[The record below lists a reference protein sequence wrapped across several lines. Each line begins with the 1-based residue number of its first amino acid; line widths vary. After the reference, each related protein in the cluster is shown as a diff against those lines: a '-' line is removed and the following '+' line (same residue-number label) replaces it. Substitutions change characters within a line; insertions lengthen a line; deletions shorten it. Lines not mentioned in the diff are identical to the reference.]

1 MQEVQEVQV
10 QMLERVKEGIQESH
24 YLTDNLL
31 LLLEHVGIYATPQ
44 GWIFQMIALC
54 GILLIAWLSN
64 WLTKSLLNNRL
75 LKLVNKSKNTFDNE
89 LHQHG
94 FFKRIGHFV
103 PAVVIYLL
111 SQLLIENPSLLA
123 FLQKSAVI
131 YVLISAVMA
140 LSALLNTIED
150 TYNASNLAKKAPITG
165 FIQVAKLFIVII
177 AGLLIISN
185 LMDKSPLLLLSGL
198 GAITAILLLLF
209 RDTILGFVAGI
220 QIAANRM
227 VNTGDW
233 IEMPQYGADGDVLQ
247 VGLTT
252 VKVQN
257 FDKTISTIPTYALI
271 SEPVKNWRG
280 MEESD
285 GRRIKRS
292 LFIDVYSIHFCD
304 QDMLSEFSKIR
315 YIKHYIQTKLEKLQ
329 LFHSEQHIDTT
340 DLVNS
345 RRLTNIGTL
354 RAYMQAYL
362 QNHPD
367 INQDMTLMVRQRTPT
382 ELGIPL
388 EVYCF
393 SKDKNWVNY
402 EGIQSDIFDHF
413 LAILPAFKLRAYQR
427 VSDRPDAKL
436 SGS

>member
-1 MQEVQEVQV
+1 MQQ
-10 QMLERVKEGIQESH
+10 GFH
-24 YLTDNLL
+24 LTDNILALL
-31 LLLEHVGIYATPQ
+31 GHLGIQATPKS
-44 GWIFQMIALC
+44 WIFQVIALL
-54 GILLIAWLSN
+54 GILLFAWLTN
-64 WLTKSLLNNRL
+64 WLTKSIFNSRVR
-75 LKLVNKSKNTFDNE
+75 KLVSKSKNKFDDE
-89 LHQHG
+89 LYQHG
-94 FFKRIGHFV
+94 FFKRIGHIV

-111 SQLLIENPSLLA
+111 SQLLIENPALLA

-140 LSALLNTIED
+140 LSALLNTVED

-165 FIQVAKLFIVII
+165 FIQVAKLFVVII

-198 GAITAILLLLF
+198 GAVTAILLLLF

-233 IEMPQYGADGDVLQ
+233 IEMPKYDADGDVLQ

-257 FDKTISTIPTYALI
+257 WDKTISTIPTYALI

-280 MEESD
+280 MTESG

-292 LFIDVYSIHFCD
+292 LNIDIQSIRFCD
-304 QDMLSEFSKIR
+304 QEMLDEFTKIR
-315 YIKHYIQTKLEKLQ
+315 YIKRHIQTKLEKLQ
-329 LFHSEQHIDTT
+329 RFHSEQQIDTT

-354 RAYMQAYL
+354 RAYVRAYL
-362 QNHPD
+362 ENHPD
-367 INQDMTLMVRQRTPT
+367 INQDMTLMVRQRPPT
-382 ELGIPL
+382 EHGLPL
-388 EVYCF
+388 EIYCF
-393 SKDKNWVNY
+393 CADKDWVNF
-402 EGIQSDIFDHF
+402 EGVQSDIFDHL

-427 VSDRPDAKL
+427 VSDRP
-436 SGS
+436 

>member
-1 MQEVQEVQV
+1 MQQ
-10 QMLERVKEGIQESH
+10 GFH
-24 YLTDNLL
+24 LTDNIL
-31 LLLEHVGIYATPQ
+31 LLLEYLGIQATPKS
-44 GWIFQMIALC
+44 WIFQVVALI
-54 GILLIAWLSN
+54 GILLFAWLTN
-64 WLTKSLLNNRL
+64 WLTKSILNSRIR
-75 LKLVNKSKNTFDNE
+75 KLVSKSKNKFDDE

-94 FFKRIGHFV
+94 FFKRIGHIV

-111 SQLLIENPSLLA
+111 SQLLIENVTLLA

-131 YVLISAVMA
+131 YVLVSAVMA
-140 LSALLNTIED
+140 LSALLNTVED
-150 TYNASNLAKKAPITG
+150 TYNASNFAKKAPITG
-165 FIQVAKLFIVII
+165 FIQVAKLFVVII

-185 LMDKSPLLLLSGL
+185 LIDKSPLLLLSGL
-198 GAITAILLLLF
+198 GAVTAILLLLF

-233 IEMPQYGADGDVLQ
+233 IEMPKYDADGDVLQ

-257 FDKTISTIPTYALI
+257 WDKTISTIPTYALI

-280 MEESD
+280 MTESG

-292 LFIDVYSIHFCD
+292 LNIDIQSICFCD
-304 QDMLSEFSKIR
+304 QDMLNDFTKVR
-315 YIKHYIQTKLEKLQ
+315 YIKRYIQEKIEELQ
-329 LFHSEQHIDTT
+329 RFHSEQQIDTS
-340 DLVNS
+340 DLINS

-362 QNHPD
+362 ENHPN
-367 INQDMTLMVRQRTPT
+367 INQQMTLMVRQKQPT
-382 ELGIPL
+382 ELGLPL
-388 EVYCF
+388 EIYCF
-393 SKDKNWVNY
+393 CADKSWVNY
-402 EGIQSDIFDHF
+402 EGIQSDIFDHL

-427 VSDRPDAKL
+427 VSDK
-436 SGS
+436 SK

>member
-1 MQEVQEVQV
+1 MQQD
-10 QMLERVKEGIQESH
+10 L
-24 YLTDNLL
+24 YLTDNILS
-31 LLLEHVGIYATPQ
+31 LLEYLGIQATPKS
-44 GWIFQMIALC
+44 WIFQLVALL
-54 GILLIAWLSN
+54 GILLFAWLTN
-64 WLTKSLLNNRL
+64 WLTKSILNSRIQ
-75 LKLVNKSKNTFDNE
+75 KLVSKSKNKFDDE

-94 FFKRIGHFV
+94 FFKRIGHIV

-111 SQLLIENPSLLA
+111 SRLLIENPALLA

-140 LSALLNTIED
+140 LSALLNTVED
-150 TYNASNLAKKAPITG
+150 TYNGSNLAKKAPITG
-165 FIQVAKLFIVII
+165 FIQVAKLFVVII

-198 GAITAILLLLF
+198 GAVTAILLLLF

-233 IEMPQYGADGDVLQ
+233 IEMPKYDADGDVLQ

-257 FDKTISTIPTYALI
+257 WDKTISTIPTYALI

-280 MEESD
+280 MTESG

-292 LFIDVYSIHFCD
+292 LNIDIQSIRFCD
-304 QDMLSEFSKIR
+304 QDMLDEFTKIR
-315 YIKHYIQTKLEKLQ
+315 YIKRYIQARLETLQ
-329 LFHSEQHIDTT
+329 RFHSEQKIDTT

-354 RAYMQAYL
+354 RAYTQAYL
-362 QNHPD
+362 ENHPD
-367 INQDMTLMVRQRTPT
+367 INQQMILMVRQGPPT
-382 ELGIPL
+382 ELGLPL
-388 EVYCF
+388 EIYCF
-393 SKDKNWVNY
+393 CADKDWVNY
-402 EGIQSDIFDHF
+402 EGIQSDIFDHL
-413 LAILPAFKLRAYQR
+413 LAILPAFELRAYQR
-427 VSDRPDAKL
+427 VSDRP
-436 SGS
+436 

>member
-1 MQEVQEVQV
+1 LQEIQVQE
-10 QMLERVKEGIQESH
+10 IAQESH

-31 LLLEHVGIYATPQ
+31 SLLEHFGIQATPQ
-44 GWIFQMIALC
+44 SWIFQVLALC
-54 GILLIAWLSN
+54 GILLIAWISN
-64 WLTKSLLNNRL
+64 CLTKSILNNRIT
-75 LKLVNKSKNTFDNE
+75 KLISKSKNQFDDE

-94 FFKRIGHFV
+94 FFKRLGHIV
-103 PAVVIYLL
+103 PAVFIYLL
-111 SQLLIENPSLLA
+111 SQLLIENLSLLA
-123 FLQKSAVI
+123 FLQKSTVI
-131 YVLISAVMA
+131 YVIISAVMA
-140 LSALLNTIED
+140 ISALLNTIED

-165 FIQVAKLFIVII
+165 FIQVAKLFVVII

-198 GAITAILLLLF
+198 GAVTAILLLLF

-233 IEMPQYGADGDVLQ
+233 IEMPKYGADGDVLQ

-280 MEESD
+280 MDESD

-292 LFIDVYSIHFCD
+292 LCIDIHSIEFCD

-329 LFHSEQHIDTT
+329 LFHSEQYIDTA
-340 DLVNS
+340 DLNNS

-354 RAYMQAYL
+354 RAYMHAYL

-367 INQDMTLMVRQRTPT
+367 INQDMTLMVRQRPPT
-382 ELGIPL
+382 ELGVPL
-388 EVYCF
+388 EIYCF
-393 SKDKNWVNY
+393 CKDKNWVNY

-427 VSDRPDAKL
+427 VSDRP
-436 SGS
+436 

>member
-1 MQEVQEVQV
+1 MQETHYISEN
-10 QMLERVKEGIQESH
+10 LISLLAYFGIQ
-24 YLTDNLL
+24 
-31 LLLEHVGIYATPQ
+31 VTPQ
-44 GWIFQMIALC
+44 SWAFQITALAGIFT
-54 GILLIAWLSN
+54 IAWLSN
-64 WLTKSLLNNRL
+64 WITKSLLNSRVR
-75 LKLVNKSKNTFDNE
+75 KLVLKSKNQFDDE

-94 FFKRIGHFV
+94 FFKRIGHIV
-103 PAVVIYLL
+103 PAVFIYLL
-111 SQLLIENPSLLA
+111 SQLLIENPALLA

-140 LSALLNTIED
+140 ISALLNTIED

-198 GAITAILLLLF
+198 GAVTAILLLLF

-233 IEMPQYGADGDVLQ
+233 IEMPKYGADGDVLQ

-257 FDKTISTIPTYALI
+257 WDKTISTIPTYALI

-280 MEESD
+280 MSESG

-292 LFIDVYSIHFCD
+292 LNIDIQSIRFCD
-304 QDMLSEFSKIR
+304 QDMLDEFSKIR
-315 YIKHYIQTKLEKLQ
+315 YIKSYIQAKLEKLQ
-329 LFHSEQHIDTT
+329 RFHNEQKIDST

-362 QNHPD
+362 ENHPD
-367 INQDMTLMVRQRTPT
+367 INQDMTLMVRQRPPT
-382 ELGIPL
+382 ELGVPL
-388 EVYCF
+388 EIYCF
-393 SKDKNWVNY
+393 CADKNWVNY
-402 EGIQSDIFDHF
+402 EGIQSDIFDHL
-413 LAILPAFKLRAYQR
+413 LAILPAFRLRAYQR
-427 VSDRPDAKL
+427 VSDKP
-436 SGS
+436 